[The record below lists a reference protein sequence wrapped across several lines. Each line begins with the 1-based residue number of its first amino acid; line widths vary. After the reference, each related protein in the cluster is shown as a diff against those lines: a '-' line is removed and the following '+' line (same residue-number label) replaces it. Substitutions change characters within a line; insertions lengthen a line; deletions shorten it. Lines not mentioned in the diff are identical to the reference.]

1 MKVEQLFA
9 CHRVNEERKVPL
21 ETLSFQGHAMYWWT
35 SLERERR
42 LHNDPPIQYW
52 NDLRSALRRRH
63 IPSYYGRE
71 LMNKLQRLQQK
82 DMTVE
87 QYRQQMEL
95 YMMRACIREEE
106 ATTVARFMSGLNLEI
121 RDQVELLPYRDL
133 NDLVQLC
140 VRVEQQI
147 LRKSSK
153 RESSHSRSL
162 KKDYMEEEKPFE
174 KKIISEP
181 SKELAKR
188 KEKNKDKDKDL
199 ITPHTSTKTS
209 DIKCF
214 KCLGRGHIASQCPTK
229 KVMILRGHD
238 TYSSQEETTT
248 SSSSESEVETKLQRS
263 KVEPVYP
270 YEGELLMLRRIL
282 HNQPS
287 GTLSQREN
295 IFHTRC
301 NVLNNACSL
310 IVDSGSWC
318 NCCSTRLVKK
328 LSLITMPHPQPYHL
342 QWLNKD
348 GDIVVDQQVK
358 VKFSIG
364 KYEDQALCDIVP
376 MEACHIL
383 LGRPW
388 QFEKKTV
395 HDGLTNEI
403 TFTHKEKKF
412 VLYPLS
418 PQQVA
423 EDQAQMKNKRKR
435 EKVGKSKEE
444 EISSKGIMSKE
455 NCFITKEPM
464 KTILFIHKDL
474 NSYPHAATSLE
485 EEIHKSIIFK
495 EKESQLQDFVKEKWT
510 SFSST
515 SHATSL
521 VVPKVD
527 SLPTLVVSIMHPI
540 YGIYYLLDITSEP
553 SRFLVT
559 NSFHNYPTNNIIQNC
574 LGNFLVVFSLFFRK
588 SLAYHIG
595 YFRQD
600 ILVFRIKS
608 LVCYSFSFSTFLGFR
623 NIPSLCLGEDPI
635 HYISRS
641 SIIDFFRFHER
652 IPSRIFLSHLFVE
665 NITSDEFHYIF
676 VGMANNHEDP
686 RDLRSNPFQEGGDD
700 RLWPRPRNPRGDI
713 IKEPRGMG

>member
-9 CHRVNEERKVPL
+9 CHRVSEERKVPL
-21 ETLSFQGHAMYWWT
+21 ATLSFQGHAMYWWT

-106 ATTVARFMSGLNLEI
+106 ATTVARFLSGLNLEI

-140 VRVEQQI
+140 VRVEQQM

-310 IVDSGSWC
+310 IVDS
-318 NCCSTRLVKK
+318 
-328 LSLITMPHPQPYHL
+328 
-342 QWLNKD
+342 
-348 GDIVVDQQVK
+348 VVDQQVK

-388 QFEKKTV
+388 KFEKKTV

-412 VLYPLS
+412 VLHPLS

-423 EDQAQMKNKRKR
+423 EDQTQMKIKRKS

-444 EISSKGIMSKE
+444 EISSKGVISKE

-464 KTILFIHKDL
+464 KTILFIHIDL
-474 NSYPHAATSLE
+474 NSYPHAATSLKE
-485 EEIHKSIIFK
+485 EVNKSIIFK

-510 SFSST
+510 SLSST

-521 VVPKVD
+521 LVPKVD
-527 SLPTLVVSIMHPI
+527 SLFLCRNCPTLVMSIMHPI

-553 SRFLVT
+553 SRFFVT

-574 LGNFLVVFSLFFRK
+574 LGNFLVVFFLFSRK
-588 SLAYHIG
+588 CLGYHIG

-665 NITSDEFHYIF
+665 NITSDEFYYIF

-686 RDLRSNPFQEGGDD
+686 RDFRSNPFQEGGDD
-700 RLWPRPRNPRGDI
+700 RLWPRPRNPRRDI
-713 IKEPRGMG
+713 LKEPRGMG